1 MSLVGIP
8 IYLVSPGFSTT
19 WALNT
24 VGVPAFVASVI
35 SKPWS
40 AVALFV
46 TFRRTGRPGRTLK
59 SITVT
64 GGYHVFISPIST
76 ENSWASTSS
85 SLNDKPTTEPVSKS
99 PTSTPPAWSAN
110 AADAPDTTST
120 RPKTTPNIVL
130 PMTYLLEE
138 KRRDKIR
145 NGEYLPPSPRSRSY
159 ALHVPNHSCHTHRHT
174 TLIVSKSGLI
184 NSTPTKTEA

>member
-46 TFRRTGRPGRTLK
+46 TLSRTGRPGRTLK
-59 SITVT
+59 SMTVT

-85 SLNDKPTTEPVSKS
+85 SLNDRPTTEPVSRS
-99 PTSTPPAWSAN
+99 PISTPPAWSAN
-110 AADAPDTTST
+110 AADAPDTTIT
-120 RPKTTPNIVL
+120 RPKKTPNIVL
-130 PMTYLLEE
+130 PITYLLKKEE
-138 KRRDKIR
+138 IKLKLVNTYRQAHIAETISLHPPLMSSASSV
-145 NGEYLPPSPRSRSY
+145 GEG
-159 ALHVPNHSCHTHRHT
+159 AL
-174 TLIVSKSGLI
+174 
-184 NSTPTKTEA
+184 